1 MLTPDTSRIEYPVK
15 PTISKL
21 PLQVIERFTEESDL
35 TTSERNRI
43 KIRSTPVDGCKYLD
57 VWKRARAKIKSKFFM
72 RRLMKELN
80 LYGTSS
86 DFIEELENVMSQK
99 LKRVKTMRVIETS
112 IEQTP
117 CGIIHPKSRIKTFWN
132 VVLAFLLIYTA
143 TFMPFRIAFMD
154 SDSIDGWWYFDNV
167 VDLLFFIDLV
177 INCCSAYYDAYEILV
192 ISKRKIFLNYF
203 KSWFIPDVISCIP
216 VGLLQLFNQDDQ
228 TGGNNAKLLRLV
240 RLPRL
245 YRLIRI
251 TRIVKALNKVQ
262 NSEFMEKIQ
271 DFMSLKQS
279 AMRLISSFCTIFIL
293 LHIIACFWFFSA
305 KLTDFEPDTW
315 VVKNGYQDYDIATL
329 YIISFYWALT
339 TMSTVGYGDITAG
352 TVFEQVLAMGVMFMS
367 ILVFSF
373 VIGSLSSMLS
383 SIDTKENVMTNKL
396 AVIDE
401 FAKQSHLNNSLK
413 FKLRSALRYSTD
425 KVGLSWSDKMNI
437 FNELPRNLRYELALA
452 MHQGSVKHLPFF
464 NDKDHVFVSTVVPFL
479 QHIKVKAGEYVY
491 QAGEYA
497 DELYFLVR
505 GRACYVTGKNDICF
519 KSLQRGSYFGEIE
532 VMQQAPRRFTVKALV
547 DCEMLTMSRQL
558 MMYVKQEFKSIA
570 KEMEDVANARDS
582 LNEKSEKIMKNLLKL
597 KMKGELE
604 NLSRS
609 ELREMIEKM
618 MEEKPDANRG
628 ISKKIDCT
636 KERMRALSEQ
646 VKETGDMLKTLVMAV
661 KMRPSPSHM
670 SVASTG
676 HGTPV
681 QYFSRPR
688 SETMRLPSL
697 DRD

>member
-1 MLTPDTSRIEYPVK
+1 
-15 PTISKL
+15 
-21 PLQVIERFTEESDL
+21 
-35 TTSERNRI
+35 
-43 KIRSTPVDGCKYLD
+43 
-57 VWKRARAKIKSKFFM
+57 
-72 RRLMKELN
+72 MKELN

-99 LKRVKTMRVIETS
+99 LKRVKTIRVIETS
-112 IEQTP
+112 AESVP
-117 CGIIHPKSRIKTFWN
+117 CCIIHPKSKFKTIWN
-132 VVLAFLLIYTA
+132 VVLSFLLIYTA

-154 SDSIDGWWYFDNV
+154 TDEIDGWWYFDNV
-167 VDLLFFIDLV
+167 VDLLFFTDLI
-177 INCCSAYYDAYEILV
+177 INCCSAYYDAYEVLV
-192 ISKRKIFLNYF
+192 VSKRRIFLNYLS
-203 KSWFIPDVISCIP
+203 SWFIPDIISCIP
-216 VGLLQLFNQDDQ
+216 VGLLQLFDQ
-228 TGGNNAKLLRLV
+228 GEQAGGNNAKLLRLV

-251 TRIVKALNKVQ
+251 TRIIKALNKVQ

-279 AMRLISSFCTIFIL
+279 AMRLFSSFCTIFVL
-293 LHIIACFWFFSA
+293 LHIVACFWFFSA

-315 VVKNGYQDYDIATL
+315 VVRYGFQDYDTPTL
-329 YIISFYWALT
+329 YIISLYWALT

-352 TVFEQVLAMGVMFMS
+352 TEFEQVIAMGMMFMS

-383 SIDTKENVMTNKL
+383 NIDTKENVMTNKL

-401 FAKQSHLNNSLK
+401 FAKQSHLNNGLK

-452 MHQGSVKHLPFF
+452 MHQGSVKQLPFF
-464 NDKDHVFVSTVVPFL
+464 ADKDHVFVSTVVPFL
-479 QHIKVKAGEYVY
+479 QHIKIKSGEHIYR
-491 QAGEYA
+491 QGEYA
-497 DELYFLVR
+497 DELYFLVK

-532 VMQQAPRRFTVKALV
+532 VIHQTPRRFTVKAVV

-558 MMYVKQEFKSIA
+558 MMYVKQEFKAIA
-570 KEMEDVANARDS
+570 KEMEDVANARDN
-582 LNEKSEKIMKNLLKL
+582 LNEKSESVMKHLLKL

-604 NLSRS
+604 NIPKD
-609 ELREMIEKM
+609 ELRAMIEKM
-618 MEEKPDANRG
+618 MEDKPVIAKG
-628 ISKKIDCT
+628 IGKKISCT
-636 KERMRALSEQ
+636 KERMKELSEQ
-646 VKETGDMLKTLVMAV
+646 VIEASSLLKNLVMAV

-670 SVASTG
+670 SVASTTQ
-676 HGTPV
+676 GTPAN
-681 QYFSRPR
+681 FNRRIKNFEGPG
-688 SETMRLPSL
+688 
-697 DRD
+697 